1 METMEVK
8 LRPQDIGTLKEG
20 IYGYFNMTKN
30 DECPYPIKILLAT
43 QWTFDDPKSLEE
55 KFDEAKKSYKRNALE
70 SLKDEMIK
78 ELIFVYGDKKHSKWA
93 KSHPFLKK
101 KFEWII
107 SLNR

>member
-43 QWTFDDPKSLEE
+43 Q
-55 KFDEAKKSYKRNALE
+55 
-70 SLKDEMIK
+70 
-78 ELIFVYGDKKHSKWA
+78 
-93 KSHPFLKK
+93 
-101 KFEWII
+101 
-107 SLNR
+107 